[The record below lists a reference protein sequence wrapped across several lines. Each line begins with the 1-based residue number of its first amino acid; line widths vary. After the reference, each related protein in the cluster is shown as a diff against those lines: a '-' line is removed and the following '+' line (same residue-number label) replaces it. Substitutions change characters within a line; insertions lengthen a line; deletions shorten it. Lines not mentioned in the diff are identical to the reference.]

1 MKKDNFFVKLKNN
14 IYNMST
20 FQNYVKD
27 GFLSAI
33 LYALIL
39 SLILGG
45 IKGFYVGVQTRNQ
58 ISESVQEIKDPSN
71 EFSIKNGELSI
82 KRNPTNID
90 VGNTIIYVDSNIDLK
105 HSEELRNIYIHG
117 DSYILVLKDGLRIG
131 SGEMSKDFTY
141 KTLMMDNLNNEE
153 LANQLNTME
162 VIIVPVMTLVNM
174 VQHLVDMLLNC
185 LMATAIAIIIGT
197 FMGLRMKVSAIYSL
211 AIYASTLP
219 SLILLPLSI
228 VRPYIMFDVPF
239 VIGTTIYM
247 IFILK
252 YIKNEI
258 INNIKL

>member
-20 FQNYVKD
+20 FQKYVKD

-58 ISESVQEIKDPSN
+58 ISESVQEIRDPSN
-71 EFSIKNGELSI
+71 EFNIKNG
-82 KRNPTNID
+82 N
-90 VGNTIIYVDSNIDLK
+90 
-105 HSEELRNIYIHG
+105 
-117 DSYILVLKDGLRIG
+117 
-131 SGEMSKDFTY
+131 
-141 KTLMMDNLNNEE
+141 LMMDNLNNEE
-153 LANQLNTME
+153 LANQLNTMG

-258 INNIKL
+258 INNIKM